1 MRPALLGC
9 CLGLFAL
16 VPQSSW
22 AALPPELE
30 DVKQQII
37 DICVANT
44 NRTDNIPEIRAQL
57 EPLITQ
63 LGTWFDA
70 NRPENEIALTQQP
83 WQNLWFDDPD
93 IEFDFS
99 FGPIA
104 LLQPRDQIYQV
115 VEEGFYY
122 NASEIRLRFFRA
134 QFALQGYLKGAYTI
148 LRPADESNV
157 GESRLNTVDL
167 EFVANSIQFGPLPQN
182 IGLSQLVKSVDA
194 GLYPTI
200 PIPGPLGVT
209 GELWNV
215 YIDEDLR
222 ISAGFDDSEPEVIDL
237 YILRRVD
244 RVQPSNND

>member
-1 MRPALLGC
+1 
-9 CLGLFAL
+9 
-16 VPQSSW
+16 
-22 AALPPELE
+22 
-30 DVKQQII
+30 
-37 DICVANT
+37 
-44 NRTDNIPEIRAQL
+44 
-57 EPLITQ
+57 
-63 LGTWFDA
+63 
-70 NRPENEIALTQQP
+70 
-83 WQNLWFDDPD
+83 
-93 IEFDFS
+93 
-99 FGPIA
+99 
-104 LLQPRDQIYQV
+104 
-115 VEEGFYY
+115 
-122 NASEIRLRFFRA
+122 SEIRLRFFRA

-157 GESRLNTVDL
+157 GASRLNTVDL
-167 EFVANSIQFGPLPQN
+167 EFVANSIQFGRLPQN

-244 RVQPSNND
+244 RVQPSNNE

>member
-1 MRPALLGC
+1 MRLALLGC
-9 CLGLFAL
+9 CIGLFVSA
-16 VPQSSW
+16 PQTSS
-22 AALPPELE
+22 AALPPELGA
-30 DVKQQII
+30 VKQQII
-37 DICVANT
+37 DLCVTNT
-44 NRTDNIPEIRAQL
+44 DRTDNIPEVRAQL

-115 VEEGFYY
+115 VEEGYYY
-122 NASEIRLRFFRA
+122 NASEIRLRFFRS
-134 QFALQGYLKGAYTI
+134 QFSFQGYLKGAYTI
-148 LRPADESNV
+148 LRPVDESIV

-167 EFVANSIQFGPLPQN
+167 EFVANSIQFGPLPKN

-200 PIPGPLGVT
+200 PVPGPIGVT

-215 YIDEDLR
+215 YIDDDLR

-244 RVQPSNND
+244 RVQPSNN